1 MEEAEATLEQEENKV
16 LRAQMEL
23 SLLRKEIDKRIE
35 EKEEEFNNTRYE
47 MLTSQLSLFL
57 LN

>member
-35 EKEEEFNNTRYE
+35 EKEEEFNNTR
-47 MLTSQLSLFL
+47 
-57 LN
+57 